1 MCRHRAAGAAENEL
15 CDSDCERG
23 PLSLHHFI
31 YMLSVT
37 CLNLN
42 IGQRSEHSL
51 GDIKFLSSVLTFVC
65 VYEEQNPQVKDPPS
79 SAACSVWWLRRRT
92 CSTRLRTWW
101 PSSWSSTSSA
111 CPQSAPTPFFTDF
124 SMRISKRWQKIGVE
138 GIGCRPNKQRQKAQW
153 TQGIESLNYIDYI
166 NPIQYTGACQAF
178 MDCHFQW

>member
-15 CDSDCERG
+15 CDSDCGRG
-23 PLSLHHFI
+23 LLSLHHFI

-92 CSTRLRTWW
+92 CSTPLRTWW
-101 PSSWSSTSSA
+101 PSSCSSTSSVY
-111 CPQSAPTPFFTDF
+111 PQSAPTPFFTDF
-124 SMRISKRWQKIGVE
+124 SMRISKRWHKNGVE
-138 GIGCRPNKQRQKAQW
+138 GIGWRPNKQRQKAQW
-153 TQGIESLNYIDYI
+153 TRGIESLNYIDFI
-166 NPIQYTGACQAF
+166 NPIQYTGT
-178 MDCHFQW
+178 